1 MSDKRFKK
9 NIKEDVPGLEF
20 IKLLRPVTYNYDIKG
35 FNTHIKGSSPAA
47 GELPKAD
54 PVMVKALPKI
64 EVPQPTKGDE
74 TDIAQKEKIQYTGLV
89 AQEFQRSA

>member
-1 MSDKRFKK
+1 M
-9 NIKEDVPGLEF
+9 
-20 IKLLRPVTYNYDIKG
+20 
-35 FNTHIKGSSPAA
+35 KGSSPAA
-47 GELPKAD
+47 VDLPKAD
-54 PVMVKALPKI
+54 SALGKALPKI